1 MWADLGRPL
10 SSAEMEV
17 VEANAGALGVSVDA
31 LMERAG
37 RAIAEEAIRHLPG
50 VRARVAIVTGSGNN
64 GGDGTCAAHYLL
76 EWGYRPE
83 LWLVRPPS
91 QIYAHAAR
99 RCFER
104 VAMRLPVHVGVPT
117 PEELGA
123 FPLVL
128 DALLGTGQ
136 SGPLRSPYA
145 ETVRAM
151 VASRVP
157 TLAVDLPTGVR
168 DPAGLVPTWTVTLTA
183 PKLEMDAARAG
194 EVTVRDI
201 GIPATAWGQ
210 TGPGEFLFFPAATLT
225 SQGRRGRVVVIGG
238 GPYAGAPAL
247 AALGALRAGAERATV
262 IAPAGAAE
270 QVQSFSP
277 NLVVRAV
284 GRGAFGAPDVDPIL
298 HVLESAPP
306 EAVVLGMGAGAD
318 PATLAALGRLET
330 ALAGRY
336 PMVVDADALRPLVSS
351 VGGGSRGSPL
361 IATPNVGEFVRDFEG
376 DKESAPEKTRHH
388 VASVAQRHGLTLVR
402 KGDPDVISDGTVTFE
417 NHHHSPY
424 QTVAGAGDVLGG
436 VLGALLAQGLP
447 ATHAARLGT
456 YWVGEAGIRAA
467 GGRGA
472 GLLATDLIEELP
484 ATLVAGLGRVR
495 HAE

>member
-1 MWADLGRPL
+1 
-10 SSAEMEV
+10 
-17 VEANAGALGVSVDA
+17 
-31 LMERAG
+31 
-37 RAIAEEAIRHLPG
+37 
-50 VRARVAIVTGSGNN
+50 
-64 GGDGTCAAHYLL
+64 
-76 EWGYRPE
+76 
-83 LWLVRPPS
+83 
-91 QIYAHAAR
+91 
-99 RCFER
+99 
-104 VAMRLPVHVGVPT
+104 
-117 PEELGA
+117 
-123 FPLVL
+123 
-128 DALLGTGQ
+128 
-136 SGPLRSPYA
+136 
-145 ETVRAM
+145 M

-318 PATLAALGRLET
+318 PR
-330 ALAGRY
+330 RWQ
-336 PMVVDADALRPLVSS
+336 PS
-351 VGGGSRGSPL
+351 VGSRRRLPVVTPWSWTPTRFAPSSPPSAGG
-361 IATPNVGEFVRDFEG
+361 A
-376 DKESAPEKTRHH
+376 
-388 VASVAQRHGLTLVR
+388 
-402 KGDPDVISDGTVTFE
+402 
-417 NHHHSPY
+417 
-424 QTVAGAGDVLGG
+424 AGA
-436 VLGALLAQGLP
+436 
-447 ATHAARLGT
+447 R
-456 YWVGEAGIRAA
+456 
-467 GGRGA
+467 
-472 GLLATDLIEELP
+472 
-484 ATLVAGLGRVR
+484 
-495 HAE
+495 